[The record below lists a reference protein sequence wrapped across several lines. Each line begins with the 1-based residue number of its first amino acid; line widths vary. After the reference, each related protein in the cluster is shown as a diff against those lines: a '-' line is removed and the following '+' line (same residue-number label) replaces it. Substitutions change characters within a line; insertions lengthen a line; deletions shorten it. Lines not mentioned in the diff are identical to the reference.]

1 LAKGLNGEVK
11 GSGSGVAKMVGLV
24 DTLYLATPFAF
35 VAVFGVGLL
44 ISLLQESE
52 RVIDKLR
59 SWWPLLRILALIGKK
74 PARKGTG
81 SSIFKF

>member
-1 LAKGLNGEVK
+1 MILETTGA
-11 GSGSGVAKMVGLV
+11 GVANMVGLV

-44 ISLLQESE
+44 ISLLQEPE

-59 SWWPLLRILALIGKK
+59 SWWPLLRIPALKRKK
-74 PARKGTG
+74 PARRGTG

>member
-1 LAKGLNGEVK
+1 MILETTGA
-11 GSGSGVAKMVGLV
+11 GVANMVGLV

-44 ISLLQESE
+44 ISLLQEPE

-59 SWWPLLRILALIGKK
+59 SWWPLLRIPALIGKK
-74 PARKGTG
+74 PARRGTG
-81 SSIFKF
+81 FSISKF